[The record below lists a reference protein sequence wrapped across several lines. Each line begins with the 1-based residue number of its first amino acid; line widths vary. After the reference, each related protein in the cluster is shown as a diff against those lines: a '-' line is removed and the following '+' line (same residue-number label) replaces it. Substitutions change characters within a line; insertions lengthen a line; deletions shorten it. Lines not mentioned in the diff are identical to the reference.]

1 MNGLDNV
8 AQNEHDNVML
18 GWGAQLDRLKRK
30 VDTNRPEEI
39 KKQKEDL
46 EKKQDDELMDYHLAR
61 VETSTGDTQT
71 SAAQPPAAQAPAPQV
86 PAPQVMDLT
95 RDETPPDI
103 KHESGSFDSEPAQ
116 PETKSTRSGRP
127 SHAPKKYTG
136 EDAQRQLRQA
146 TTGTPDGKYSKFA
159 PIAEGYGCVVP
170 NPGGLGK
177 AVKLA
182 CLECGRNSK
191 TPSNNVNGEPS
202 FFNGVPGLKRHVN
215 KAHPGYEFCNKEE
228 SAADVVEKYAVKHLP
243 KEVVDEIKA
252 GSPNAYKPTPRQ
264 VPARQ
269 PRPSSQAAGS
279 DGYAATTNGQGM
291 AVQALLQAAGGAGDA
306 STTNDQGMGVP
317 TFQAAGSPGNAFT
330 TNNQNMDVPTLQAA
344 ASAGNASAMNDH
356 QEMAVDTLQA
366 AESAGNAS
374 AMNDQEM
381 TVPTMRAP
389 VAQMYDSNDG
399 YPAFQPM
406 LP

>member
-1 MNGLDNV
+1 
-8 AQNEHDNVML
+8 
-18 GWGAQLDRLKRK
+18 
-30 VDTNRPEEI
+30 
-39 KKQKEDL
+39 
-46 EKKQDDELMDYHLAR
+46 
-61 VETSTGDTQT
+61 
-71 SAAQPPAAQAPAPQV
+71 
-86 PAPQVMDLT
+86 
-95 RDETPPDI
+95 PDI

-170 NPGGLGK
+170 NPDGLGG

-279 DGYAATTNGQGM
+279 GGYAATTNNQGM
-291 AVQALLQAAGGAGDA
+291 A
-306 STTNDQGMGVP
+306 VP
-317 TFQAAGSPGNAFT
+317 TFQAAGSGGNAFTTNNQNMDVPTLQAAASAGNAFTTNNQGMAVPTFQAAGSVGNAFT

-344 ASAGNASAMNDH
+344 ASAGNASAMND

>member
-1 MNGLDNV
+1 
-8 AQNEHDNVML
+8 ML
-18 GWGAQLDRLKRK
+18 EDYRRAVLRARAGA
-30 VDTNRPEEI
+30 
-39 KKQKEDL
+39 
-46 EKKQDDELMDYHLAR
+46 
-61 VETSTGDTQT
+61 STGDAQT
-71 SAAQPPAAQAPAPQV
+71 SPQQAHVQQASSQQTPAQRAPIPE
-86 PAPQVMDLT
+86 VMDLT
-95 RDETPPDI
+95 RDETPPHI
-103 KHESGSFDSEPAQ
+103 KHESESFDSEPAQ

-170 NPGGLGK
+170 NPDGLGG
-177 AVKLA
+177 AVELA
-182 CLECGRNSK
+182 CLVCGRNSK
-191 TPSNNVNGEPS
+191 TPSNNVNREPS

-279 DGYAATTNGQGM
+279 GGYAATTN
-291 AVQALLQAAGGAGDA
+291 
-306 STTNDQGMGVP
+306 NQGMGVP
-317 TFQAAGSPGNAFT
+317 TFQAAGSAGNAFT

-366 AESAGNAS
+366 AASAGNDS
-374 AMNDQEM
+374 GLNDQEM
-381 TVPTMRAP
+381 TVPTDRAP
-389 VAQMYDSNDG
+389 TAPMY
-399 YPAFQPM
+399 
-406 LP
+406 